1 MNATASPTL
10 RLTAEEYLVRERLAA
25 SKSEFVDGVV
35 YGMPGGSA
43 KHSLIQTNVS
53 SMVWNGVRNG
63 ACTMFSND
71 MKIWAPAENS
81 YFYPD
86 VSVVCGSPR
95 YIVGVHQD
103 AVENPKF
110 ILEVLSPSTE
120 RFDRTRKFKMY
131 RSIPGF
137 EQYVLVAQDE
147 PRVEVFTRNPQGFW
161 VFTDYTDLESVADF
175 GVIGVQLPLAT
186 IYERIAFEP
195 LPEG

>member
-35 YGMPGGSA
+35 YGMPGGTPRHA
-43 KHSLIQTNVS
+43 TIQANLS
-53 SMVWNGVRNG
+53 GG
-63 ACTMFSND
+63 
-71 MKIWAPAENS
+71 IWAQLRTKNCQLFSADLRVWAPQAHA

-86 VSVVCGSPR
+86 LSVACEPPQFSG
-95 YIVGVHQD
+95 GAHQD
-103 AVENPKF
+103 ALANPKF